1 MDLAF
6 KCTEWEETNIR
17 DQGSGERVVSTAWS
31 RAGPADPGSKASAL
45 WLCKGMFNPG
55 KRAYTVE
62 SSQGIPQP
70 LHQRDVIPLIKKGIG
85 AGSNGAGL

>member
-1 MDLAF
+1 
-6 KCTEWEETNIR
+6 
-17 DQGSGERVVSTAWS
+17 
-31 RAGPADPGSKASAL
+31 
-45 WLCKGMFNPG
+45 MFNPG